1 MGELNDCTYR
11 IYNFMST
18 SRVSS
23 LVSRSILASILIGHT
38 VDENSKSATL
48 KEYGKDMMTE
58 AALLE
63 LVVRVSV
70 IVVVFWLAGE
80 FLVRVVITPSAK
92 RAGVS
97 YAQLRIFTDGLRFV
111 LMVLAIVAVVRV
123 TGLASEFT
131 ALTISGIAAISL
143 SLALQTSLSNV
154 ISGVLLLLDN
164 TLRINDLI
172 EYSGIKGQ
180 VVKIG
185 LRSSW
190 VKTSEGN
197 IVIISNSQI
206 ANGPLTN
213 YTAGQRLM
221 ESLQD

>member
-1 MGELNDCTYR
+1 MIE
-11 IYNFMST
+11 
-18 SRVSS
+18 
-23 LVSRSILASILIGHT
+23 AS
-38 VDENSKSATL
+38 
-48 KEYGKDMMTE
+48 
-58 AALLE
+58 LLE
-63 LVVRVSV
+63 LVVK
-70 IVVVFWLAGE
+70 VVVIIAAFWLFGE
-80 FLVRVVITPSAK
+80 LLVRVVITPSAK

-97 YAQLRIFTDGLRFV
+97 QGQLRIFEDGLRFV
-111 LMVLAIVAVVRV
+111 LIVLAIVAVVRV
-123 TGLASEFT
+123 SGLASEFT
-131 ALTISGIAAISL
+131 TLTISGIAAIAL

-172 EYSGIKGQ
+172 EYGGIKGQ

-185 LRSSW
+185 LRNSW

-213 YTAGQRLM
+213 YTAGERLM
-221 ESLQD
+221 KKL

>member
-1 MGELNDCTYR
+1 MAE
-11 IYNFMST
+11 
-18 SRVSS
+18 VS
-23 LVSRSILASILIGHT
+23 LVGLLI
-38 VDENSKSATL
+38 
-48 KEYGKDMMTE
+48 
-58 AALLE
+58 
-63 LVVRVSV
+63 R
-70 IVVVFWLAGE
+70 VVVVLATFWLISE
-80 FLVRVVITPSAK
+80 LIVHVISVAAK

-97 YAQLRIFTDGLRFV
+97 QGQVRLFKEGIGSIFV
-111 LMVLAIVAVVRV
+111 VLAIIAVIHIS
-123 TGLASEFT
+123 GLTSEFT
-131 ALTISGIAAISL
+131 TLTISGIAAIVL

-164 TLRINDLI
+164 TLRIDDLI

-206 ANGPLTN
+206 ANGPLIN
-213 YTAGQRLM
+213 YTAGERLM
-221 ESLQD
+221 KKHQA

>member
-1 MGELNDCTYR
+1 MIE
-11 IYNFMST
+11 
-18 SRVSS
+18 
-23 LVSRSILASILIGHT
+23 AS
-38 VDENSKSATL
+38 
-48 KEYGKDMMTE
+48 
-58 AALLE
+58 LLE
-63 LVVRVSV
+63 LAVK
-70 IVVVFWLAGE
+70 VVVIIATFWLVGE
-80 FLVRVVITPSAK
+80 LLVRVITISAK

-97 YAQLRIFTDGLRFV
+97 QGQLRTFKEGLTFV

-123 TGLASEFT
+123 TGLTSEFT
-131 ALTISGIAAISL
+131 TLTISGVVAIAL

-154 ISGVLLLLDN
+154 ISGILLLLDN
-164 TLRINDLI
+164 TLRIDDLI

-213 YTAGQRLM
+213 YTAGERLM
-221 ESLQD
+221 KKLQA